1 MLINAIDPE
10 ESRIAVVEDG
20 VLQELHVELANREA
34 YLGNIYKGKV
44 VNIEPS
50 IGAAFV
56 AFGGR
61 VNGFLHVSD
70 VLPAYGRDD
79 FRLDDV
85 IEGRARVDVDDGP
98 ESMQQALSDDD
109 DDDDDESPSPKTSAR
124 AGGSSGGS
132 SKGGGKKR
140 SASKGAVVAAGDAA
154 DGHEPSADVDSGGAV
169 DSTEADDSAVGG
181 ADASVGQAERGSADQ
196 SKDDHG
202 DDSHGDDVPA
212 AEEAS
217 EESGKE
223 TTEDDDAVIE
233 AVDDVQ
239 VGDEAGDD
247 DGHDDDHG
255 DFGFGHGLSERPH
268 AMAAHDP
275 GGDDGS
281 DGSDHDV
288 AGAPASGREPRSG
301 ERSDEHSDEQ
311 SGGDERSSD
320 RVEPEAR
327 ESAGQPSGDGPD
339 RDVADGEAADGPV
352 RKKRSR
358 SRRSRARK
366 GADRGAAA
374 DGEAGHE
381 VAAEGADGAENAEA
395 ASADEQSGAAGDD
408 LVAPEGANKP
418 ARKKRS
424 RRGSGGDGD
433 SRPASGRQGGG
444 RQVDV
449 RQGGNRSGKGRSGQ
463 EGHDRRLPRGN
474 RPTIDQLLKK
484 GQEVVVQITKE
495 GIGTKGPTLTTYVS
509 LPGRCLVLM
518 PSLPKCGVSRKIE
531 DGRERRRLKRV
542 VRELDETGS
551 GGIGFIVRTAG
562 IDKSLEDV
570 QRDRDYL
577 KKIWEMV
584 AQRLKVTKAPAL
596 LYQESDLV
604 LKAMRD
610 QFTPDI
616 ADVVVDSE
624 DVHMRIRD
632 FAEKLMPLMAD
643 RIKRHAVTTPLFHSF
658 GIEKDVEELYEPK
671 VDLPNGASIVIDQ
684 AEALV
689 AIDVNSGKYKAGGQG
704 SDETAYRTNLE
715 TIPEIVRQLRLRD
728 LGGLII
734 IDFIDMSHE
743 KHRRG
748 VERKIIDAL
757 RGDRARIKVGRISPF
772 GMMEI
777 TRQRVGPGLKRT
789 VFMQCPHCKGAGWS
803 RTVQSKAL
811 SVLREARA
819 LVNLKGYSMLQ
830 VFVAPAVS
838 DYLVNYKRRAVLE
851 TEDAVGKSIV
861 FRPEQS
867 YPIDVVHY
875 RFLTGD
881 GQEARIAIPAG
892 LGVKA

>member
-79 FRLDDV
+79 FQLEDV
-85 IEGRARVDVDDGP
+85 IEGRARVDADDGP

-109 DDDDDESPSPKTSAR
+109 EDDDGPAPAGGDDLPHEESNVAIAEHDEDAGEPVDPEAVADEDADADEDACADDEAR
-124 AGGSSGGS
+124 PEPDDEPFADD
-132 SKGGGKKR
+132 
-140 SASKGAVVAAGDAA
+140 AGDRDA
-154 DGHEPSADVDSGGAV
+154 DGEAPGHGGERPLNMA
-169 DSTEADDSAVGG
+169 AAHGG
-181 ADASVGQAERGSADQ
+181 EGDLGG
-196 SKDDHG
+196 DHG
-202 DDSHGDDVPA
+202 DHGGEPPA
-212 AEEAS
+212 A
-217 EESGKE
+217 G
-223 TTEDDDAVIE
+223 
-233 AVDDVQ
+233 
-239 VGDEAGDD
+239 GGAGT
-247 DGHDDDHG
+247 
-255 DFGFGHGLSERPH
+255 S
-268 AMAAHDP
+268 
-275 GGDDGS
+275 
-281 DGSDHDV
+281 
-288 AGAPASGREPRSG
+288 AGAPADQGGVGDRRDRRRGRRGGRDRGG
-301 ERSDEHSDEQ
+301 ER
-311 SGGDERSSD
+311 R
-320 RVEPEAR
+320 
-327 ESAGQPSGDGPD
+327 
-339 RDVADGEAADGPV
+339 
-352 RKKRSR
+352 
-358 SRRSRARK
+358 
-366 GADRGAAA
+366 
-374 DGEAGHE
+374 
-381 VAAEGADGAENAEA
+381 
-395 ASADEQSGAAGDD
+395 
-408 LVAPEGANKP
+408 
-418 ARKKRS
+418 
-424 RRGSGGDGD
+424 
-433 SRPASGRQGGG
+433 
-444 RQVDV
+444 
-449 RQGGNRSGKGRSGQ
+449 
-463 EGHDRRLPRGN
+463 PRGP

-495 GIGTKGPTLTTYVS
+495 GIGSKGPTLTTYIS

-531 DGRERRRLKRV
+531 DGHERKRLKRI
-542 VRELDETGS
+542 VRELDETGH

-562 IDKSLEDV
+562 VNKSLQDL

-584 AQRLKVTKAPAL
+584 AQRLKVTRAPAL

-624 DVHMRIRD
+624 DVFLRIRD
-632 FAEKLMPLMAD
+632 FAEKLMPHMAE
-643 RIKRHAVTTPLFHSF
+643 RIKQHAMTTPLYHHF
-658 GIEKDVEELYEPK
+658 GIEKDVESLYQPK
-671 VDLPNGASIVIDQ
+671 VELPNGASIVIDQ

-689 AIDVNSGKYKAGGQG
+689 AIDVNSGRYKAGGDT
-704 SDETAYRTNLE
+704 DETAYRTNLDA
-715 TIPEIVRQLRLRD
+715 IPEIVRQLRLRD

-734 IDFIDMSHE
+734 IDFIDMAHE
-743 KHRRG
+743 KQRRG
-748 VERKIIDAL
+748 VERKLIEAL
-757 RGDRARIKVGRISPF
+757 RGDRSRIKVGRISPF
-772 GMMEI
+772 GMLEI

-811 SVLREARA
+811 SVLRESRA
-819 LVNLKGYSMLQ
+819 LVNLKGFSLLQ
-830 VFVAPAVS
+830 IFVAPAVA

-851 TEDAVGKSIV
+851 LEDAVGKSLV
-861 FRPEQS
+861 FRPEAS

>member
-1 MLINAIDPE
+1 MAIIKQRFPVKRMLINAIDPE

-70 VLPAYGRDD
+70 VLPAYGRDE
-79 FRLDDV
+79 FRLEDV

-109 DDDDDESPSPKTSAR
+109 DDEDDDNSVDEIAAAPRQPSKRGSRRRKGAQG
-124 AGGSSGGS
+124 ASDEGAAEGEDASSGLVDADEGI
-132 SKGGGKKR
+132 
-140 SASKGAVVAAGDAA
+140 ADEDLEEQEPAIEAVENVDVGLEIVTYAEHDHDDAVANEEHEGDAA
-154 DGHEPSADVDSGGAV
+154 QPDSADAAQGGDV
-169 DSTEADDSAVGG
+169 ADDDTADDDAADDDADGDDDDGDDDDHHGFGFGQGLTERPLAMAAADPDDQAAG
-181 ADASVGQAERGSADQ
+181 AHDGDRGASVEAQPATTSKDHAPKDADPHAAASQQAPSNSAPAGSAD
-196 SKDDHG
+196 
-202 DDSHGDDVPA
+202 
-212 AEEAS
+212 EEA
-217 EESGKE
+217 
-223 TTEDDDAVIE
+223 AH
-233 AVDDVQ
+233 A
-239 VGDEAGDD
+239 AP
-247 DGHDDDHG
+247 DGAD
-255 DFGFGHGLSERPH
+255 
-268 AMAAHDP
+268 
-275 GGDDGS
+275 
-281 DGSDHDV
+281 
-288 AGAPASGREPRSG
+288 GREVGEGASPR
-301 ERSDEHSDEQ
+301 
-311 SGGDERSSD
+311 
-320 RVEPEAR
+320 
-327 ESAGQPSGDGPD
+327 
-339 RDVADGEAADGPV
+339 
-352 RKKRSR
+352 RKR
-358 SRRSRARK
+358 SRRSRSRK
-366 GADRGAAA
+366 SAERTGGDAPAD
-374 DGEAGHE
+374 
-381 VAAEGADGAENAEA
+381 A
-395 ASADEQSGAAGDD
+395 ASAEGDAVTTEAREQPG
-408 LVAPEGANKP
+408 
-418 ARKKRS
+418 RKKRP
-424 RRGSGGDGD
+424 RRG
-433 SRPASGRQGGG
+433 AGRES
-444 RQVDV
+444 
-449 RQGGNRSGKGRSGQ
+449 NTT
-463 EGHDRRLPRGN
+463 HDRRALRGN
-474 RPTIDQLLKK
+474 RPTIDQLLRK
-484 GQEVVVQITKE
+484 GQELVVQITKE
-495 GIGTKGPTLTTYVS
+495 GIGNKGPTLTTYVS

-542 VRELDETGS
+542 VKELDLTGS

-562 IDKSLEDV
+562 INKSLEDV

-577 KKIWEMV
+577 NKIWEMV

-624 DVHMRIRD
+624 DVYMRIRD
-632 FAEKLMPLMAD
+632 FAEKLMPVMAD
-643 RIKRHAVTTPLFHSF
+643 RIKRHSVTTPLFHSF
-658 GIEKDVEELYEPK
+658 GIEKDVEELYEPQ
-671 VDLPNGASIVIDQ
+671 VELSNGGSIVIDQ

-689 AIDVNSGKYKAGGQG
+689 AIDVNSGKYKAGGQS

-715 TIPEIVRQLRLRD
+715 SIPEIVRQLRLRD

-734 IDFIDMSHE
+734 IDFIDMLHE
-743 KHRRG
+743 KHRRS

-838 DYLVNYKRRAVLE
+838 DYLVNYKRRSVLE
-851 TEDAVGKSIV
+851 LEDAVGKSIV
-861 FRPEQS
+861 FRPETS

-875 RFLTGD
+875 RFMTGD
-881 GQEARIAIPAG
+881 GQEARVAIPAG
-892 LGVKA
+892 LGVKV

>member
-70 VLPAYGRDD
+70 VLPAYGRPE
-79 FRLDDV
+79 FMLDDV

-98 ESMQQALSDDD
+98 ESMQQALA
-109 DDDDDESPSPKTSAR
+109 DDDDEDDGGPVDKAPANGGAQTAEPESEPEDNNVSVAERDGDDDAEPVDPAEHEHGHHR
-124 AGGSSGGS
+124 DDDDEPAAGEVPGAEPGADAPPP
-132 SKGGGKKR
+132 GGGGEDDGFGDGIHDR
-140 SASKGAVVAAGDAA
+140 PLNMAAAGDGES
-154 DGHEPSADVDSGGAV
+154 DGGEGAEDVAPGAV
-169 DSTEADDSAVGG
+169 PPPAP
-181 ADASVGQAERGSADQ
+181 AE
-196 SKDDHG
+196 
-202 DDSHGDDVPA
+202 
-212 AEEAS
+212 
-217 EESGKE
+217 
-223 TTEDDDAVIE
+223 
-233 AVDDVQ
+233 
-239 VGDEAGDD
+239 
-247 DGHDDDHG
+247 
-255 DFGFGHGLSERPH
+255 
-268 AMAAHDP
+268 
-275 GGDDGS
+275 
-281 DGSDHDV
+281 
-288 AGAPASGREPRSG
+288 AGAPAGEPG
-301 ERSDEHSDEQ
+301 TA
-311 SGGDERSSD
+311 
-320 RVEPEAR
+320 P
-327 ESAGQPSGDGPD
+327 AG
-339 RDVADGEAADGPV
+339 DGEAVAGGGGP
-352 RKKRSR
+352 
-358 SRRSRARK
+358 
-366 GADRGAAA
+366 
-374 DGEAGHE
+374 
-381 VAAEGADGAENAEA
+381 
-395 ASADEQSGAAGDD
+395 
-408 LVAPEGANKP
+408 
-418 ARKKRS
+418 
-424 RRGSGGDGD
+424 GGDKRGK
-433 SRPASGRQGGG
+433 RNR
-444 RQVDV
+444 R
-449 RQGGNRSGKGRSGQ
+449 GGNR
-463 EGHDRRLPRGN
+463 DRGGERRPRGP

-495 GIGTKGPTLTTYVS
+495 GIGSKGPTLTTYVS

-531 DGRERRRLKRV
+531 DARERKRLKRI

-562 IDKSLEDV
+562 VNKSLQDL

-584 AQRLKVTKAPAL
+584 AQRLKVTRAPAL

-624 DVHMRIRD
+624 DVFLRIRD
-632 FAEKLMPLMAD
+632 FAEKLMPHMAD
-643 RIKRHAVTTPLFHSF
+643 RIKQHSMTTPLYHHF
-658 GIEKDVEELYEPK
+658 GIEKEVEALYQPK

-689 AIDVNSGKYKAGGQG
+689 AIDVNSGKFKAGGD
-704 SDETAYRTNLE
+704 SDETAYRTNLDA
-715 TIPEIVRQLRLRD
+715 IPEIVRQLRLRD

-734 IDFIDMSHE
+734 IDFIDMAHE

-748 VERKIIDAL
+748 VEKRLIDSL

-772 GMMEI
+772 GMLEI

-811 SVLREARA
+811 SVLRESRA
-819 LVNLKGYSMLQ
+819 LVNLKGYSVLQ
-830 VFVAPAVS
+830 VFAAPAVT
-838 DYLVNYKRRAVLE
+838 DYLVNHKRRAVLE
-851 TEDAVGKSIV
+851 LEDAVGKTIL
-861 FRPEQS
+861 FRPEAS

>member
-70 VLPAYGRDD
+70 VLPAYGRPD
-79 FRLDDV
+79 FVLDDV
-85 IEGRARVDVDDGP
+85 IEGRARVDVDDSP
-98 ESMQQALSDDD
+98 ESMQQALVDDDEEDGAPAEGGKAASDEPAEAPVEESNVTVAEGDHDDAEPVDPREQPPAEDDD
-109 DDDDDESPSPKTSAR
+109 DDDD
-124 AGGSSGGS
+124 
-132 SKGGGKKR
+132 
-140 SASKGAVVAAGDAA
+140 
-154 DGHEPSADVDSGGAV
+154 
-169 DSTEADDSAVGG
+169 ADD
-181 ADASVGQAERGSADQ
+181 AE
-196 SKDDHG
+196 
-202 DDSHGDDVPA
+202 PA
-212 AEEAS
+212 
-217 EESGKE
+217 
-223 TTEDDDAVIE
+223 DDDA
-233 AVDDVQ
+233 DVPPAD
-239 VGDEAGDD
+239 GNGNDDD
-247 DGHDDDHG
+247 DGP
-255 DFGFGHGLSERPH
+255 GFGDGIHERPLP
-268 AMAAHDP
+268 MAA
-275 GGDDGS
+275 
-281 DGSDHDV
+281 
-288 AGAPASGREPRSG
+288 
-301 ERSDEHSDEQ
+301 
-311 SGGDERSSD
+311 
-320 RVEPEAR
+320 
-327 ESAGQPSGDGPD
+327 
-339 RDVADGEAADGPV
+339 
-352 RKKRSR
+352 
-358 SRRSRARK
+358 
-366 GADRGAAA
+366 
-374 DGEAGHE
+374 
-381 VAAEGADGAENAEA
+381 
-395 ASADEQSGAAGDD
+395 
-408 LVAPEGANKP
+408 
-418 ARKKRS
+418 
-424 RRGSGGDGD
+424 SGGDGVD
-433 SRPASGRQGGG
+433 DDGGDQPPAAGDVAAPATAPNGGAPADTDGEGGG
-444 RQVDV
+444 ANGH
-449 RQGGNRSGKGRSGQ
+449 GGN
-463 EGHDRRLPRGN
+463 GHGGNGGGDRRDRRRNRRGGRDRDRGGDRRPRGP

-495 GIGTKGPTLTTYVS
+495 GIGSKGPTLTTYVS

-531 DGRERRRLKRV
+531 DGRERKRLKRI

-562 IDKSLEDV
+562 INKSLQDL

-577 KKIWEMV
+577 NKIWEMV
-584 AQRLKVTKAPAL
+584 AQRLKVTRAPAL

-616 ADVVVDSE
+616 ADVVVDCE
-624 DVHMRIRD
+624 DVFLRIRD
-632 FAEKLMPLMAD
+632 FAEKLMPHMAE
-643 RIKRHAVTTPLFHSF
+643 RIKQHAMTTPLFHHF
-658 GIEKDVEELYEPK
+658 GIEKDVESLYQPK

-689 AIDVNSGKYKAGGQG
+689 AIDVNSGKYKAGGDT
-704 SDETAYRTNLE
+704 DETAFRTNLDA
-715 TIPEIVRQLRLRD
+715 IPEIVRQLRLRD

-734 IDFIDMSHE
+734 IDFIDMAHE
-743 KHRRG
+743 KQRRN
-748 VERKIIDAL
+748 VERKLIDSL

-772 GMMEI
+772 GMLEI

-811 SVLREARA
+811 SVLRESRA
-819 LVNLKGYSMLQ
+819 LVNLKGFSVLQ

-838 DYLVNYKRRAVLE
+838 DYLVNYKRRSVLE
-851 TEDAVGKSIV
+851 LEDAVGKTIV
-861 FRPEQS
+861 FKPEPS

>member
-20 VLQELHVELANREA
+20 VLQELHVELASREA

-79 FRLDDV
+79 FRLEDV

-109 DDDDDESPSPKTSAR
+109 DEDDDEANDD
-124 AGGSSGGS
+124 
-132 SKGGGKKR
+132 GGKPAKR
-140 SASKGAVVAAGDAA
+140 PRRGKAKVKAKGD
-154 DGHEPSADVDSGGAV
+154 
-169 DSTEADDSAVGG
+169 
-181 ADASVGQAERGSADQ
+181 
-196 SKDDHG
+196 
-202 DDSHGDDVPA
+202 
-212 AEEAS
+212 
-217 EESGKE
+217 
-223 TTEDDDAVIE
+223 
-233 AVDDVQ
+233 
-239 VGDEAGDD
+239 
-247 DGHDDDHG
+247 
-255 DFGFGHGLSERPH
+255 
-268 AMAAHDP
+268 
-275 GGDDGS
+275 GDDGEGAEGQDADPQDAES
-281 DGSDHDV
+281 QDAEPQDAQQGDADED
-288 AGAPASGREPRSG
+288 AGAPA
-301 ERSDEHSDEQ
+301 ERSQHDGDGDDAADDQQDADDERGEADDGDADEHDDADADEPAVIEPVDAVEVAD
-311 SGGDERSSD
+311 DEED
-320 RVEPEAR
+320 
-327 ESAGQPSGDGPD
+327 
-339 RDVADGEAADGPV
+339 ADGEHADDDEHHGGFGLGLDDDEKPLAMAAADPGDADADAPGAAEGGGAAADEAQSADGGDGDPDGEGAP

-358 SRRSRARK
+358 RSRSRSRRKASGDDDTGADVATESAAAAVPAGAKAGEAEADADGDAASHGDDQQTEARK
-366 GADRGAAA
+366 
-374 DGEAGHE
+374 
-381 VAAEGADGAENAEA
+381 
-395 ASADEQSGAAGDD
+395 
-408 LVAPEGANKP
+408 AP
-418 ARKKRS
+418 RKKRS
-424 RRGSGGDGD
+424 RRGGKE
-433 SRPASGRQGGG
+433 R
-444 RQVDV
+444 
-449 RQGGNRSGKGRSGQ
+449 GGN
-463 EGHDRRLPRGN
+463 DRRAPRGN

-495 GIGTKGPTLTTYVS
+495 GIGNKGPTLTTYVS
-509 LPGRCLVLM
+509 LPGRSLVLM

-531 DGRERRRLKRV
+531 DGKERRRLKRI

-562 IDKSLEDV
+562 INKSLEDI

-616 ADVVVDSE
+616 ADVVTDSE
-624 DVHMRIRD
+624 DVYVRIKD
-632 FAEKLMPLMAD
+632 FAEKLMPVMAD
-643 RIKRHAVTTPLFHSF
+643 RIKQHAVTTPLFHSF

-671 VDLPNGASIVIDQ
+671 VDLSNGASIVIDQ

-715 TIPEIVRQLRLRD
+715 AIPEIVRQLRLRD

-748 VERKIIDAL
+748 VERKMIDAL

-811 SVLREARA
+811 SVLREVRA
-819 LVNLKGYSMLQ
+819 LVHLKGYSMLQ
-830 VFVAPAVS
+830 VFVAPAVA

-851 TEDAVGKSIV
+851 LEDAVGKSV
-861 FRPEQS
+861 MFRPEQS

-875 RFLTGD
+875 RFMTGD

>member
-1 MLINAIDPE
+1 MLINAVDPE

-79 FRLDDV
+79 FVLDDV

-109 DDDDDESPSPKTSAR
+109 DDD
-124 AGGSSGGS
+124 
-132 SKGGGKKR
+132 GGGDDR
-140 SASKGAVVAAGDAA
+140 GEPVGEVSNVTLAETDRGDDDYAA
-154 DGHEPSADVDSGGAV
+154 DGEGELGEAPQDEGEGGDSEQDDEGQEPRPDAD
-169 DSTEADDSAVGG
+169 
-181 ADASVGQAERGSADQ
+181 
-196 SKDDHG
+196 G
-202 DDSHGDDVPA
+202 DDGDDAPR
-212 AEEAS
+212 
-217 EESGKE
+217 
-223 TTEDDDAVIE
+223 DDDPV
-233 AVDDVQ
+233 
-239 VGDEAGDD
+239 
-247 DGHDDDHG
+247 
-255 DFGFGHGLSERPH
+255 
-268 AMAAHDP
+268 AMAAP
-275 GGDDGS
+275 GGDDDDADLPPMSG
-281 DGSDHDV
+281 GE
-288 AGAPASGREPRSG
+288 APAAAAAG
-301 ERSDEHSDEQ
+301 H
-311 SGGDERSSD
+311 GG
-320 RVEPEAR
+320 
-327 ESAGQPSGDGPD
+327 
-339 RDVADGEAADGPV
+339 
-352 RKKRSR
+352 
-358 SRRSRARK
+358 
-366 GADRGAAA
+366 A
-374 DGEAGHE
+374 DGEAGT
-381 VAAEGADGAENAEA
+381 
-395 ASADEQSGAAGDD
+395 AGD
-408 LVAPEGANKP
+408 
-418 ARKKRS
+418 
-424 RRGSGGDGD
+424 
-433 SRPASGRQGGG
+433 PASGPDSGGADSAGRGEERPGEGGG
-444 RQVDV
+444 R
-449 RQGGNRSGKGRSGQ
+449 RNRRGRR
-463 EGHDRRLPRGN
+463 DRRDRRDNQGFERRPRGP

-495 GIGTKGPTLTTYVS
+495 GIGSKGPTLTTYVS

-531 DGRERRRLKRV
+531 DGRERKRLKRI
-542 VRELDETGS
+542 VRGLDETGS

-562 IDKSLEDV
+562 INKSQQDLE
-570 QRDRDYL
+570 RDRDYL

-584 AQRLKVTKAPAL
+584 AQRLKVTRAPAL

-624 DVHMRIRD
+624 DVYLRVRD
-632 FAEKLMPLMAD
+632 FADKLMPHMAE
-643 RIKRHAVTTPLFHSF
+643 RIKHHAVTTPLFHHF
-658 GIEKDVEELYEPK
+658 GIEKEVEALYQPK

-684 AEALV
+684 TEALV
-689 AIDVNSGKYKAGGQG
+689 AIDVNSGKYKAGGD
-704 SDETAYRTNLE
+704 SDETAYRTNLDA
-715 TIPEIVRQLRLRD
+715 IPEIVRQLRLRD

-743 KHRRG
+743 KQRRG
-748 VERKIIDAL
+748 VERKLIESL

-772 GMMEI
+772 GMLEI

-811 SVLREARA
+811 SVLREVRA
-819 LVNLKGYSMLQ
+819 LVHLKGYSVLQ

-838 DYLVNYKRRAVLE
+838 DYLVNYKRRGTLE
-851 TEDAVGKSIV
+851 LEDAVGKTV
-861 FRPEQS
+861 LFRPETS

-881 GQEARIAIPAG
+881 GQEARINIPAG

>member
-70 VLPAYGRDD
+70 VLPAYGRPE
-79 FRLDDV
+79 FMLDDV

-98 ESMQQALSDDD
+98 ESMQQALADDD
-109 DDDDDESPSPKTSAR
+109 EDDDAAPAAGGDAAEPVAEESNVTMADEHADERADDGDDADGDTADDDES
-124 AGGSSGGS
+124 
-132 SKGGGKKR
+132 
-140 SASKGAVVAAGDAA
+140 
-154 DGHEPSADVDSGGAV
+154 
-169 DSTEADDSAVGG
+169 
-181 ADASVGQAERGSADQ
+181 AED
-196 SKDDHG
+196 
-202 DDSHGDDVPA
+202 P
-212 AEEAS
+212 
-217 EESGKE
+217 
-223 TTEDDDAVIE
+223 
-233 AVDDVQ
+233 
-239 VGDEAGDD
+239 AGDD
-247 DGHDDDHG
+247 EAATALQDGGHDDIDGVPPAPNEASDLDGGHDDGDH
-255 DFGFGHGLSERPH
+255 GFGHGIGERPLN
-268 AMAAHDP
+268 MAAGGGDGGANADDELPP
-275 GGDDGS
+275 GGQA
-281 DGSDHDV
+281 V
-288 AGAPASGREPRSG
+288 PPP
-301 ERSDEHSDEQ
+301 Q
-311 SGGDERSSD
+311 GD
-320 RVEPEAR
+320 
-327 ESAGQPSGDGPD
+327 
-339 RDVADGEAADGPV
+339 
-352 RKKRSR
+352 
-358 SRRSRARK
+358 
-366 GADRGAAA
+366 
-374 DGEAGHE
+374 
-381 VAAEGADGAENAEA
+381 A
-395 ASADEQSGAAGDD
+395 ASAA
-408 LVAPEGANKP
+408 
-418 ARKKRS
+418 
-424 RRGSGGDGD
+424 GGDA
-433 SRPASGRQGGG
+433 PAAAEQGGVPPDGGAPGQGGG
-444 RQVDV
+444 
-449 RQGGNRSGKGRSGQ
+449 GG
-463 EGHDRRLPRGN
+463 DRRDRRRNRRGRERGDRGDRGGDRRPRGP

-495 GIGTKGPTLTTYVS
+495 GIGSKGPTLTTYVS

-518 PSLPKCGVSRKIE
+518 PSLPKCGVSRKI
-531 DGRERRRLKRV
+531 DDSRERKRLKRI
-542 VRELDETGS
+542 VRELDETGA

-562 IDKSLEDV
+562 VNKSLQDL

-584 AQRLKVTKAPAL
+584 AQRLKVTRAPAL

-624 DVHMRIRD
+624 DVFLRIRD
-632 FAEKLMPLMAD
+632 FAEKLMPHMAE
-643 RIKRHAVTTPLFHSF
+643 RIKQHAMTTPLFHHF
-658 GIEKDVEELYEPK
+658 GIEKEVEALYQPK

-689 AIDVNSGKYKAGGQG
+689 AIDVNSGKYKAGGD
-704 SDETAYRTNLE
+704 SDETAYRTNLDA
-715 TIPEIVRQLRLRD
+715 IPEIVRQLRLRD

-734 IDFIDMSHE
+734 IDFIDMAHE
-743 KHRRG
+743 KQRRL
-748 VERKIIDAL
+748 VEKRLVESL

-772 GMMEI
+772 GMLEI

-811 SVLREARA
+811 SVLRESRA
-819 LVNLKGYSMLQ
+819 LVNLKGFSVLQ
-830 VFVAPAVS
+830 VFAAPAVT
-838 DYLVNYKRRAVLE
+838 DYLVNHKRRAVLE
-851 TEDAVGKSIV
+851 LEDAVGKSIT
-861 FRPEQS
+861 FRPEVS

>member
-79 FRLDDV
+79 FQLEDV
-85 IEGRARVDVDDGP
+85 IEGRARVDADDGP

-109 DDDDDESPSPKTSAR
+109 DDDDGDGDGD
-124 AGGSSGGS
+124 GG
-132 SKGGGKKR
+132 
-140 SASKGAVVAAGDAA
+140 V
-154 DGHEPSADVDSGGAV
+154 EPSRGDVD
-169 DSTEADDSAVGG
+169 
-181 ADASVGQAERGSADQ
+181 
-196 SKDDHG
+196 H
-202 DDSHGDDVPA
+202 
-212 AEEAS
+212 
-217 EESGKE
+217 EESNVALAE
-223 TTEDDDAVIE
+223 HDEAEAEPVDPEAVADEDDDADDDARADDASRPE
-233 AVDDVQ
+233 PDDEPFADDAADREVDGEGPARGADGERPLNMVA
-239 VGDEAGDD
+239 GGDGRDEADGGEGAGD
-247 DGHDDDHG
+247 
-255 DFGFGHGLSERPH
+255 
-268 AMAAHDP
+268 
-275 GGDDGS
+275 GGGGEPAQPAGS
-281 DGSDHDV
+281 PV
-288 AGAPASGREPRSG
+288 AGAA
-301 ERSDEHSDEQ
+301 
-311 SGGDERSSD
+311 
-320 RVEPEAR
+320 
-327 ESAGQPSGDGPD
+327 PD
-339 RDVADGEAADGPV
+339 
-352 RKKRSR
+352 
-358 SRRSRARK
+358 
-366 GADRGAAA
+366 
-374 DGEAGHE
+374 
-381 VAAEGADGAENAEA
+381 
-395 ASADEQSGAAGDD
+395 
-408 LVAPEGANKP
+408 
-418 ARKKRS
+418 
-424 RRGSGGDGD
+424 
-433 SRPASGRQGGG
+433 QGGG
-444 RQVDV
+444 ER
-449 RQGGNRSGKGRSGQ
+449 R
-463 EGHDRRLPRGN
+463 DRRRGRRGGRDRGGDRRPRGP

-495 GIGTKGPTLTTYVS
+495 GIGSKGPTLTTYIS

-531 DGRERRRLKRV
+531 DGHERKRLKRI
-542 VRELDETGS
+542 VRELDETGH

-562 IDKSLEDV
+562 VNKSLQDL

-584 AQRLKVTKAPAL
+584 AQRLKVTRAPAL

-616 ADVVVDSE
+616 ADVVVDCE
-624 DVHMRIRD
+624 DVFLRIRD
-632 FAEKLMPLMAD
+632 FAEKLMPHMAE
-643 RIKRHAVTTPLFHSF
+643 RIKQHAMTTPLFHHF
-658 GIEKDVEELYEPK
+658 GIEKDVESLYQPK

-689 AIDVNSGKYKAGGQG
+689 AIDVNSGRYKAGGDT
-704 SDETAYRTNLE
+704 DETAYRTNLDA
-715 TIPEIVRQLRLRD
+715 IPEIVRQLRLRD

-734 IDFIDMSHE
+734 IDFIDMAHE
-743 KHRRG
+743 KQRRG
-748 VERKIIDAL
+748 VERKLIDAL

-772 GMMEI
+772 GMLEI

-811 SVLREARA
+811 SVLRESRA
-819 LVNLKGYSMLQ
+819 LVNLKGFSVLQ
-830 VFVAPAVS
+830 IFVAPAVA

-851 TEDAVGKSIV
+851 LEDAVGKSLV
-861 FRPEQS
+861 FRPEAS

>member
-79 FRLDDV
+79 FQLEDV
-85 IEGRARVDVDDGP
+85 IEGRARVDADDGP

-109 DDDDDESPSPKTSAR
+109 EDDDGPAPAGGDDLPHEESNVAIAEHDEDAGEPVDPEAVADEDADADEDACADDEAR
-124 AGGSSGGS
+124 PEPDDEPFADD
-132 SKGGGKKR
+132 
-140 SASKGAVVAAGDAA
+140 AGDRDA
-154 DGHEPSADVDSGGAV
+154 DGEAPGHGGERPLNMA
-169 DSTEADDSAVGG
+169 AAHGG
-181 ADASVGQAERGSADQ
+181 EGDLGG
-196 SKDDHG
+196 DHG
-202 DDSHGDDVPA
+202 DHGGEPPA
-212 AEEAS
+212 A
-217 EESGKE
+217 G
-223 TTEDDDAVIE
+223 
-233 AVDDVQ
+233 
-239 VGDEAGDD
+239 GGAGT
-247 DGHDDDHG
+247 
-255 DFGFGHGLSERPH
+255 S
-268 AMAAHDP
+268 
-275 GGDDGS
+275 
-281 DGSDHDV
+281 
-288 AGAPASGREPRSG
+288 AGAPADQGGVGDRRDRRRGRRGGRDRGG
-301 ERSDEHSDEQ
+301 ER
-311 SGGDERSSD
+311 R
-320 RVEPEAR
+320 
-327 ESAGQPSGDGPD
+327 
-339 RDVADGEAADGPV
+339 
-352 RKKRSR
+352 
-358 SRRSRARK
+358 
-366 GADRGAAA
+366 
-374 DGEAGHE
+374 
-381 VAAEGADGAENAEA
+381 
-395 ASADEQSGAAGDD
+395 
-408 LVAPEGANKP
+408 
-418 ARKKRS
+418 
-424 RRGSGGDGD
+424 
-433 SRPASGRQGGG
+433 
-444 RQVDV
+444 
-449 RQGGNRSGKGRSGQ
+449 
-463 EGHDRRLPRGN
+463 PRGP

-495 GIGTKGPTLTTYVS
+495 GIGSKGPTLTTYIS

-531 DGRERRRLKRV
+531 DGHERKRLKRI
-542 VRELDETGS
+542 VRELDETGH

-562 IDKSLEDV
+562 VNKSLQDL

-584 AQRLKVTKAPAL
+584 AQRLKVTRAPAL

-616 ADVVVDSE
+616 ADVVVDCE
-624 DVHMRIRD
+624 DVFLRIRD
-632 FAEKLMPLMAD
+632 FAEKLMPHMAE
-643 RIKRHAVTTPLFHSF
+643 RIKQHAMTTPLYHHF
-658 GIEKDVEELYEPK
+658 GIEKDVESLYQPK
-671 VDLPNGASIVIDQ
+671 VELPNGASIVIDQ

-689 AIDVNSGKYKAGGQG
+689 AIDVNSGRYKAGGDT
-704 SDETAYRTNLE
+704 DETAYRTNLDA
-715 TIPEIVRQLRLRD
+715 IPEIVRQLRLRD

-734 IDFIDMSHE
+734 IDFIDMAHE
-743 KHRRG
+743 KQRRG
-748 VERKIIDAL
+748 VERKLIEAL
-757 RGDRARIKVGRISPF
+757 RGDRSRIKVGRISPF
-772 GMMEI
+772 GMLEI

-811 SVLREARA
+811 SVLRESRA
-819 LVNLKGYSMLQ
+819 LVNLKGFSVLQ
-830 VFVAPAVS
+830 IFVAPAVA

-851 TEDAVGKSIV
+851 LEDAVGKSLV
-861 FRPEQS
+861 FRPEAS

>member
-70 VLPAYGRDD
+70 VLPAYGRPE
-79 FRLDDV
+79 FVLDDV

-98 ESMQQALSDDD
+98 ESMQQALA
-109 DDDDDESPSPKTSAR
+109 DDDEEDDATPAAGGDHAVEPVAEESNVTMAEEPTSDAEDEADDVDGGSEDGGEDAEVAQDGGHDDIEALPETEGEPGALDGGHDDGDHGFGHGVDERPLNMAATGHGGGDGEDAAPTGGEGSPPSPA
-124 AGGSSGGS
+124 AGG
-132 SKGGGKKR
+132 
-140 SASKGAVVAAGDAA
+140 GAVPDPAGDVAAAGVDGAAAGDA
-154 DGHEPSADVDSGGAV
+154 
-169 DSTEADDSAVGG
+169 
-181 ADASVGQAERGSADQ
+181 
-196 SKDDHG
+196 
-202 DDSHGDDVPA
+202 
-212 AEEAS
+212 
-217 EESGKE
+217 
-223 TTEDDDAVIE
+223 
-233 AVDDVQ
+233 
-239 VGDEAGDD
+239 
-247 DGHDDDHG
+247 
-255 DFGFGHGLSERPH
+255 
-268 AMAAHDP
+268 
-275 GGDDGS
+275 
-281 DGSDHDV
+281 
-288 AGAPASGREPRSG
+288 
-301 ERSDEHSDEQ
+301 Q
-311 SGGDERSSD
+311 SG
-320 RVEPEAR
+320 
-327 ESAGQPSGDGPD
+327 
-339 RDVADGEAADGPV
+339 
-352 RKKRSR
+352 
-358 SRRSRARK
+358 
-366 GADRGAAA
+366 
-374 DGEAGHE
+374 
-381 VAAEGADGAENAEA
+381 
-395 ASADEQSGAAGDD
+395 
-408 LVAPEGANKP
+408 
-418 ARKKRS
+418 
-424 RRGSGGDGD
+424 
-433 SRPASGRQGGG
+433 QGGG
-444 RQVDV
+444 
-449 RQGGNRSGKGRSGQ
+449 QG
-463 EGHDRRLPRGN
+463 DRRDRRRNRRGRDRGDRGNDRRPRGP

-495 GIGTKGPTLTTYVS
+495 GIGSKGPTLTTYVS

-518 PSLPKCGVSRKIE
+518 PSLPKCGVSRKI
-531 DGRERRRLKRV
+531 DDSRERKRLKRI
-542 VRELDETGS
+542 VRELDETGA

-562 IDKSLEDV
+562 INKSLQDL

-584 AQRLKVTKAPAL
+584 AQRLKVTRAPAL

-624 DVHMRIRD
+624 DVFLRIRD
-632 FAEKLMPLMAD
+632 FAEKLMPHMAD
-643 RIKRHAVTTPLFHSF
+643 RIKQHAMTTPLFHHF
-658 GIEKDVEELYEPK
+658 GIEKEVEALYQPK

-689 AIDVNSGKYKAGGQG
+689 AIDVNSGKYKAGGD
-704 SDETAYRTNLE
+704 SDETAYRTNLDA
-715 TIPEIVRQLRLRD
+715 IPEIVRQLRLRD

-734 IDFIDMSHE
+734 IDFIDMAHE
-743 KHRRG
+743 KQRRL
-748 VERKIIDAL
+748 VEKRLVESL

-772 GMMEI
+772 GMLEI

-811 SVLREARA
+811 SVLRESRA
-819 LVNLKGYSMLQ
+819 LVNLKGFSVLQ
-830 VFVAPAVS
+830 VFSAPAVT
-838 DYLVNYKRRAVLE
+838 DYLVNHKRRAVLE
-851 TEDAVGKSIV
+851 LEDAVGKSIT
-861 FRPEQS
+861 FRPEVS

>member
-79 FRLDDV
+79 FQLEDV
-85 IEGRARVDVDDGP
+85 IEGRARVDADDGP

-109 DDDDDESPSPKTSAR
+109 EDDDGPAPAGGDDLPHEESNVAIAEHDEDAGEPVDPEAVADEDADADEDACADDEAR
-124 AGGSSGGS
+124 PEPDDEPFADD
-132 SKGGGKKR
+132 
-140 SASKGAVVAAGDAA
+140 AGDRDA
-154 DGHEPSADVDSGGAV
+154 DGEAPGHGGERPLNMA
-169 DSTEADDSAVGG
+169 AAHGG
-181 ADASVGQAERGSADQ
+181 EGDLGG
-196 SKDDHG
+196 DHG
-202 DDSHGDDVPA
+202 DHGDHGGEPPA
-212 AEEAS
+212 A
-217 EESGKE
+217 G
-223 TTEDDDAVIE
+223 
-233 AVDDVQ
+233 
-239 VGDEAGDD
+239 GGAGT
-247 DGHDDDHG
+247 
-255 DFGFGHGLSERPH
+255 S
-268 AMAAHDP
+268 
-275 GGDDGS
+275 
-281 DGSDHDV
+281 
-288 AGAPASGREPRSG
+288 AGAPADQGGVGDRRDRRRGRRGGRDRGG
-301 ERSDEHSDEQ
+301 ER
-311 SGGDERSSD
+311 R
-320 RVEPEAR
+320 
-327 ESAGQPSGDGPD
+327 
-339 RDVADGEAADGPV
+339 
-352 RKKRSR
+352 
-358 SRRSRARK
+358 
-366 GADRGAAA
+366 
-374 DGEAGHE
+374 
-381 VAAEGADGAENAEA
+381 
-395 ASADEQSGAAGDD
+395 
-408 LVAPEGANKP
+408 
-418 ARKKRS
+418 
-424 RRGSGGDGD
+424 
-433 SRPASGRQGGG
+433 
-444 RQVDV
+444 
-449 RQGGNRSGKGRSGQ
+449 
-463 EGHDRRLPRGN
+463 PRGP

-495 GIGTKGPTLTTYVS
+495 GIGSKGPTLTTYIS

-531 DGRERRRLKRV
+531 DGHERKRLKRI
-542 VRELDETGS
+542 VRELDETGH

-562 IDKSLEDV
+562 VNKSLQDL

-584 AQRLKVTKAPAL
+584 AQRLKVTRAPAL

-616 ADVVVDSE
+616 ADVVVDCE
-624 DVHMRIRD
+624 DVFLRIRD
-632 FAEKLMPLMAD
+632 FAEKLMPHMAE
-643 RIKRHAVTTPLFHSF
+643 RIKQHAMTTPLYHHF
-658 GIEKDVEELYEPK
+658 GIEKDVESLYQPK
-671 VDLPNGASIVIDQ
+671 VELPNGASIVIDQ

-689 AIDVNSGKYKAGGQG
+689 AIDVNSGRYKAGGDT
-704 SDETAYRTNLE
+704 DETAYRTNLDA
-715 TIPEIVRQLRLRD
+715 IPEIVRQLRLRD

-734 IDFIDMSHE
+734 IDFIDMAHE
-743 KHRRG
+743 KQRRG
-748 VERKIIDAL
+748 VERKLIEAL
-757 RGDRARIKVGRISPF
+757 RGDRSRIKVGRISPF
-772 GMMEI
+772 GMLEI

-811 SVLREARA
+811 SVLRESRA
-819 LVNLKGYSMLQ
+819 LVNLKGFSLLQ
-830 VFVAPAVS
+830 IFVAPAVA

-851 TEDAVGKSIV
+851 LEDAVGKSLV
-861 FRPEQS
+861 FRPEAS

>member
-79 FRLDDV
+79 FQLEDV
-85 IEGRARVDVDDGP
+85 IEGRARVDADDGP

-109 DDDDDESPSPKTSAR
+109 EDDDGPAPAGGDDLPHEESNVAIAEHDEDAGEPVDPEAVADEDADADEDACADDEAR
-124 AGGSSGGS
+124 PEPDDEPFADDAGDRDADGEAPGHGGE
-132 SKGGGKKR
+132 R
-140 SASKGAVVAAGDAA
+140 PLNMVAAHGGEGDL
-154 DGHEPSADVDSGGAV
+154 GG
-169 DSTEADDSAVGG
+169 
-181 ADASVGQAERGSADQ
+181 
-196 SKDDHG
+196 DHG
-202 DDSHGDDVPA
+202 DHGDHGGEPPA
-212 AEEAS
+212 A
-217 EESGKE
+217 G
-223 TTEDDDAVIE
+223 
-233 AVDDVQ
+233 
-239 VGDEAGDD
+239 GGAGT
-247 DGHDDDHG
+247 
-255 DFGFGHGLSERPH
+255 S
-268 AMAAHDP
+268 
-275 GGDDGS
+275 
-281 DGSDHDV
+281 
-288 AGAPASGREPRSG
+288 AGAPADQGGVGDRRDRRRGRRGGRDRGG
-301 ERSDEHSDEQ
+301 ER
-311 SGGDERSSD
+311 R
-320 RVEPEAR
+320 
-327 ESAGQPSGDGPD
+327 
-339 RDVADGEAADGPV
+339 
-352 RKKRSR
+352 
-358 SRRSRARK
+358 
-366 GADRGAAA
+366 
-374 DGEAGHE
+374 
-381 VAAEGADGAENAEA
+381 
-395 ASADEQSGAAGDD
+395 
-408 LVAPEGANKP
+408 
-418 ARKKRS
+418 
-424 RRGSGGDGD
+424 
-433 SRPASGRQGGG
+433 
-444 RQVDV
+444 
-449 RQGGNRSGKGRSGQ
+449 
-463 EGHDRRLPRGN
+463 PRGP

-495 GIGTKGPTLTTYVS
+495 GIGSKGPTLTTYIS

-531 DGRERRRLKRV
+531 DGHERKRLKRI
-542 VRELDETGS
+542 VRELDETGH

-562 IDKSLEDV
+562 VNKSLQDL

-584 AQRLKVTKAPAL
+584 AQRLKVTRAPAL

-616 ADVVVDSE
+616 ADVVVDCE
-624 DVHMRIRD
+624 DVFLRIRD
-632 FAEKLMPLMAD
+632 FAEKLMPHMAE
-643 RIKRHAVTTPLFHSF
+643 RIKQHAMTTPLYHHF
-658 GIEKDVEELYEPK
+658 GIEKDVESLYQPK
-671 VDLPNGASIVIDQ
+671 VELPNGASIVIDQ

-689 AIDVNSGKYKAGGQG
+689 AIDVNSGRYKAGGDT
-704 SDETAYRTNLE
+704 DETAYRTNLDA
-715 TIPEIVRQLRLRD
+715 IPEIVRQLRLRD

-734 IDFIDMSHE
+734 IDFIDMAHE
-743 KHRRG
+743 KQRRG
-748 VERKIIDAL
+748 VERKLIEAL
-757 RGDRARIKVGRISPF
+757 RGDRSRIKVGRISPF
-772 GMMEI
+772 GMLEI

-811 SVLREARA
+811 SVLRESRA
-819 LVNLKGYSMLQ
+819 LVNLKGFSLLQ
-830 VFVAPAVS
+830 IFVAPAVA

-851 TEDAVGKSIV
+851 LEDAVGKSLV
-861 FRPEQS
+861 FRPEAS

>member
-79 FRLDDV
+79 FQLEDV
-85 IEGRARVDVDDGP
+85 IEGRARVDADDGP

-109 DDDDDESPSPKTSAR
+109 
-124 AGGSSGGS
+124 
-132 SKGGGKKR
+132 
-140 SASKGAVVAAGDAA
+140 
-154 DGHEPSADVDSGGAV
+154 
-169 DSTEADDSAVGG
+169 
-181 ADASVGQAERGSADQ
+181 
-196 SKDDHG
+196 
-202 DDSHGDDVPA
+202 
-212 AEEAS
+212 
-217 EESGKE
+217 
-223 TTEDDDAVIE
+223 EDDDGPAP
-233 AVDDVQ
+233 A
-239 VGDEAGDD
+239 
-247 DGHDDDHG
+247 
-255 DFGFGHGLSERPH
+255 
-268 AMAAHDP
+268 
-275 GGDDGS
+275 GGDDLPHEESNVAIAEHDEDAGEPVDPEAVADEDADADEDACADDEARPEPDDEPFADDAGDRDA
-281 DGSDHDV
+281 DGEAPGHGGERPLNMAAAHGGEGDLGGDHGNHGDHGGEPPAAGGGAGTS
-288 AGAPASGREPRSG
+288 AGAPADQGGVGDRRDRRRGRRGGRDRGG
-301 ERSDEHSDEQ
+301 ER
-311 SGGDERSSD
+311 R
-320 RVEPEAR
+320 
-327 ESAGQPSGDGPD
+327 
-339 RDVADGEAADGPV
+339 
-352 RKKRSR
+352 
-358 SRRSRARK
+358 
-366 GADRGAAA
+366 
-374 DGEAGHE
+374 
-381 VAAEGADGAENAEA
+381 
-395 ASADEQSGAAGDD
+395 
-408 LVAPEGANKP
+408 
-418 ARKKRS
+418 
-424 RRGSGGDGD
+424 
-433 SRPASGRQGGG
+433 
-444 RQVDV
+444 
-449 RQGGNRSGKGRSGQ
+449 
-463 EGHDRRLPRGN
+463 PRGP

-495 GIGTKGPTLTTYVS
+495 GIGSKGPTLTTYIS

-531 DGRERRRLKRV
+531 DGHERKRLKRI
-542 VRELDETGS
+542 VRELDETGH

-562 IDKSLEDV
+562 VNKSLQDL

-584 AQRLKVTKAPAL
+584 AQRLKVTRAPAL

-616 ADVVVDSE
+616 ADVVVDCE
-624 DVHMRIRD
+624 DVFLRIRD
-632 FAEKLMPLMAD
+632 FAEKLMPHMAE
-643 RIKRHAVTTPLFHSF
+643 RIKQHAMTTPLYHHF
-658 GIEKDVEELYEPK
+658 GIEKDVESLYQPK
-671 VDLPNGASIVIDQ
+671 VELPNGASIVIDQ

-689 AIDVNSGKYKAGGQG
+689 AIDVNSGRYKAGGDT
-704 SDETAYRTNLE
+704 DETAYRTNLDA
-715 TIPEIVRQLRLRD
+715 IPEIVRQLRLRD

-734 IDFIDMSHE
+734 IDFIDMAHE
-743 KHRRG
+743 KQRRG
-748 VERKIIDAL
+748 VERKLIEAL
-757 RGDRARIKVGRISPF
+757 RGDRSRIKVGRISPF
-772 GMMEI
+772 GMLEI

-811 SVLREARA
+811 SVLRESRA
-819 LVNLKGYSMLQ
+819 LVNLKGFSLLQ
-830 VFVAPAVS
+830 IFVAPAVA

-851 TEDAVGKSIV
+851 LEDAVGKSLV
-861 FRPEQS
+861 FRPEAS

>member
-79 FRLDDV
+79 FRLEDV

-109 DDDDDESPSPKTSAR
+109 DDEQGDAKSPAEAEAAGQEDLDDADSEHPDDDPSGGDHSEGLEDPAAEQEEPEIEAVEDVEIDDGSSADDAEER
-124 AGGSSGGS
+124 DDDGDLEDDHAEDGEDEDHPGGGGGGFGGGVGEKPLRMAASDPGDREESSGGGEAQ
-132 SKGGGKKR
+132 GGGES
-140 SASKGAVVAAGDAA
+140 SASDAA
-154 DGHEPSADVDSGGAV
+154 DG
-169 DSTEADDSAVGG
+169 
-181 ADASVGQAERGSADQ
+181 
-196 SKDDHG
+196 
-202 DDSHGDDVPA
+202 
-212 AEEAS
+212 
-217 EESGKE
+217 
-223 TTEDDDAVIE
+223 
-233 AVDDVQ
+233 
-239 VGDEAGDD
+239 AG
-247 DGHDDDHG
+247 
-255 DFGFGHGLSERPH
+255 
-268 AMAAHDP
+268 
-275 GGDDGS
+275 
-281 DGSDHDV
+281 
-288 AGAPASGREPRSG
+288 
-301 ERSDEHSDEQ
+301 
-311 SGGDERSSD
+311 
-320 RVEPEAR
+320 
-327 ESAGQPSGDGPD
+327 
-339 RDVADGEAADGPV
+339 GEAPT
-352 RKKRSR
+352 S
-358 SRRSRARK
+358 
-366 GADRGAAA
+366 
-374 DGEAGHE
+374 
-381 VAAEGADGAENAEA
+381 
-395 ASADEQSGAAGDD
+395 
-408 LVAPEGANKP
+408 P
-418 ARKKRS
+418 RKKRS
-424 RRGSGGDGD
+424 RRSRSRRKPAAETGDEGAAVAAAPAPDDEAGADVASDRSSAGGSEAGRAESGRAESGGAGSGEADARRSPPRKKRARRGTK
-433 SRPASGRQGGG
+433 STSGGWGESGGPGGG
-444 RQVDV
+444 R
-449 RQGGNRSGKGRSGQ
+449 RPS
-463 EGHDRRLPRGN
+463 EN
-474 RPTIDQLLKK
+474 RPTIDQLLRK

-495 GIGTKGPTLTTYVS
+495 GIGNKGPTLTTYVS

-531 DGRERRRLKRV
+531 DGKERRRLKRIV
-542 VRELDETGS
+542 KELDETGS

-562 IDKSLEDV
+562 INKSLEDLH
-570 QRDRDYL
+570 RDRDYL

-624 DVHMRIRD
+624 DVYLRIRD
-632 FAEKLMPLMAD
+632 FAEKLMPLMSE
-643 RIKRHAVTTPLFHSF
+643 RIKQHTVTTPLFHSF
-658 GIEKDVEELYEPK
+658 GIEKDVEELYQPQ
-671 VDLPNGASIVIDQ
+671 VDLSNGASIVIDQ

-689 AIDVNSGKYKAGGQG
+689 AIDVNSGKYKGSGG
-704 SDETAYRTNLE
+704 SDDTAYRTNLE
-715 TIPEIVRQLRLRD
+715 SIPEIVRQLRLRD

-734 IDFIDMSHE
+734 IDFIDMNAE
-743 KHRRG
+743 KQRRG

-772 GMMEI
+772 GMMEL

-789 VFMQCPHCKGAGWS
+789 VFMQCPHCHGAGWS

-811 SVLREARA
+811 SVLRESRA

-830 VFVAPAVS
+830 VFVAPPVA
-838 DYLVNYKRRAVLE
+838 DYLVNYKRRAVLDL
-851 TEDAVGKSIV
+851 EDAVGKTIL

>member
-79 FRLDDV
+79 FQLEDV
-85 IEGRARVDVDDGP
+85 IEGRARVDADDGP

-109 DDDDDESPSPKTSAR
+109 EDDDGPAPAGGDDLPHEESNVAIAEHDEDAGEPVDPEAVADEDADADEDARADDEAR
-124 AGGSSGGS
+124 PEPDDEPFADD
-132 SKGGGKKR
+132 
-140 SASKGAVVAAGDAA
+140 AGDRDA
-154 DGHEPSADVDSGGAV
+154 DGEAPGHGGERPLNMA
-169 DSTEADDSAVGG
+169 AAHGG
-181 ADASVGQAERGSADQ
+181 EGDLGG
-196 SKDDHG
+196 DHG
-202 DDSHGDDVPA
+202 DHGDHGGEPPA
-212 AEEAS
+212 A
-217 EESGKE
+217 G
-223 TTEDDDAVIE
+223 
-233 AVDDVQ
+233 
-239 VGDEAGDD
+239 GGAGT
-247 DGHDDDHG
+247 
-255 DFGFGHGLSERPH
+255 S
-268 AMAAHDP
+268 
-275 GGDDGS
+275 
-281 DGSDHDV
+281 
-288 AGAPASGREPRSG
+288 AGAPADQGGVGDRRDRRRGRRGGRDRGG
-301 ERSDEHSDEQ
+301 ER
-311 SGGDERSSD
+311 R
-320 RVEPEAR
+320 
-327 ESAGQPSGDGPD
+327 
-339 RDVADGEAADGPV
+339 
-352 RKKRSR
+352 
-358 SRRSRARK
+358 
-366 GADRGAAA
+366 
-374 DGEAGHE
+374 
-381 VAAEGADGAENAEA
+381 
-395 ASADEQSGAAGDD
+395 
-408 LVAPEGANKP
+408 
-418 ARKKRS
+418 
-424 RRGSGGDGD
+424 
-433 SRPASGRQGGG
+433 
-444 RQVDV
+444 
-449 RQGGNRSGKGRSGQ
+449 
-463 EGHDRRLPRGN
+463 PRGP

-495 GIGTKGPTLTTYVS
+495 GIGSKGPTLTTYIS

-531 DGRERRRLKRV
+531 DGHERKRLKRI
-542 VRELDETGS
+542 VRELDETGH

-562 IDKSLEDV
+562 VNKSLQDL

-584 AQRLKVTKAPAL
+584 AQRLKVTRAPAL

-616 ADVVVDSE
+616 ADVVVDCE
-624 DVHMRIRD
+624 DVFLRIRD
-632 FAEKLMPLMAD
+632 FAEKLMPHMAE
-643 RIKRHAVTTPLFHSF
+643 RIKQHAMTTPLYHHF
-658 GIEKDVEELYEPK
+658 GIEKDVESLYQPK
-671 VDLPNGASIVIDQ
+671 VELPNGASIVIDQ

-689 AIDVNSGKYKAGGQG
+689 AIDVNSGRYKAGGDT
-704 SDETAYRTNLE
+704 DETAYRTNLDA
-715 TIPEIVRQLRLRD
+715 IPEIVRQLRLRD

-734 IDFIDMSHE
+734 IDFIDMAHE
-743 KHRRG
+743 KQRRG
-748 VERKIIDAL
+748 VERKLIEAL
-757 RGDRARIKVGRISPF
+757 RGDRSRIKVGRISPF
-772 GMMEI
+772 GMLEI

-811 SVLREARA
+811 SVLRESRA
-819 LVNLKGYSMLQ
+819 LVNLKGFSVLQ
-830 VFVAPAVS
+830 IFVAPAVA

-851 TEDAVGKSIV
+851 LEDAVGKSLV
-861 FRPEQS
+861 FRPEAS

>member
-20 VLQELHVELANREA
+20 VLQELHVELASREA

-79 FRLDDV
+79 FRLEDV

-109 DDDDDESPSPKTSAR
+109 EDDDDASEAKP
-124 AGGSSGGS
+124 
-132 SKGGGKKR
+132 KR
-140 SASKGAVVAAGDAA
+140 SRRRSKAAADAEKQPDVEAAEQDDPDAGESAADEHAAAGDAA
-154 DGHEPSADVDSGGAV
+154 EQDAADGDAAD
-169 DSTEADDSAVGG
+169 EAE
-181 ADASVGQAERGSADQ
+181 DAAP
-196 SKDDHG
+196 G
-202 DDSHGDDVPA
+202 DDLGDEPA
-212 AEEAS
+212 ADEVVPSVEAV
-217 EESGKE
+217 EVV
-223 TTEDDDAVIE
+223 EDDDL
-233 AVDDVQ
+233 DDES
-239 VGDEAGDD
+239 GSDDEG
-247 DGHDDDHG
+247 G
-255 DFGFGHGLSERPH
+255 GFGHGLGDDDLEDGDEDSERPLP
-268 AMAAHDP
+268 MAAAAF
-275 GGDDGS
+275 GDDDEAS
-281 DGSDHDV
+281 E
-288 AGAPASGREPRSG
+288 PAA
-301 ERSDEHSDEQ
+301 
-311 SGGDERSSD
+311 
-320 RVEPEAR
+320 EA
-327 ESAGQPSGDGPD
+327 A
-339 RDVADGEAADGPV
+339 GEAAGDAAAGDAVDADAGAVEGAAP
-352 RKKRSR
+352 RKKRARRSRSR
-358 SRRSRARK
+358 SRRKPTAEE
-366 GADRGAAA
+366 DAAESA
-374 DGEAGHE
+374 VSGDGESAVAAGGQPHE
-381 VAAEGADGAENAEA
+381 AEGASPEA
-395 ASADEQSGAAGDD
+395 QKS
-408 LVAPEGANKP
+408 P
-418 ARKKRS
+418 RKKRS
-424 RRGSGGDGD
+424 RR
-433 SRPASGRQGGG
+433 A
-444 RQVDV
+444 
-449 RQGGNRSGKGRSGQ
+449 GKDRAAQ
-463 EGHDRRLPRGN
+463 DRRAPRGN
-474 RPTIDQLLKK
+474 RPTIEQLLKK

-495 GIGTKGPTLTTYVS
+495 GIGNKGPTLTTYVS
-509 LPGRCLVLM
+509 LPGRSLVLM

-531 DGRERRRLKRV
+531 DGKERRRLKRI

-562 IDKSLEDV
+562 INKSLEDI

-577 KKIWEMV
+577 NKIWEMV

-624 DVHMRIRD
+624 DVYLRIRD
-632 FAEKLMPLMAD
+632 FAEKLMPVMAE
-643 RIKRHAVTTPLFHSF
+643 RIKQHAVTTPLFHSF
-658 GIEKDVEELYEPK
+658 GIEKDVEALYEPK
-671 VDLPNGASIVIDQ
+671 VDISNGASIVIDQ

-689 AIDVNSGKYKAGGQG
+689 AIDVNSGKYKAGGHG

-715 TIPEIVRQLRLRD
+715 AIPEIVRQLRLRD

-734 IDFIDMSHE
+734 IDFIDMSPE

-748 VERKIIDAL
+748 VERKMIDAL

-789 VFMQCPHCKGAGWS
+789 VFMQCTHCKGAGWS

-811 SVLREARA
+811 SVLREVRA
-819 LVNLKGYSMLQ
+819 LVHLKGYSMLQ
-830 VFVAPAVS
+830 VFVAPPVA

-851 TEDAVGKSIV
+851 LEDAVGKTV
-861 FRPEQS
+861 LFRPEQS

>member
-20 VLQELHVELANREA
+20 VLQELHVELASREA

-70 VLPAYGRDD
+70 VLPAYGRPD
-79 FRLDDV
+79 FVLDDV

-98 ESMQQALSDDD
+98 ESMQQALADDDEDDGDGGRGGAPAGGETADVAAADPVEGAEGGEPEVAEADGERASTELPADEDPIEPFADEDASADDADDDREHDGDADDTDGADDD
-109 DDDDDESPSPKTSAR
+109 DSDGDEGDGADDEDEDDDGFGGGVDDERPLAM
-124 AGGSSGGS
+124 AASGGDDQDD
-132 SKGGGKKR
+132 GDVPEVPPAPER
-140 SASKGAVVAAGDAA
+140 IVA
-154 DGHEPSADVDSGGAV
+154 
-169 DSTEADDSAVGG
+169 EAG
-181 ADASVGQAERGSADQ
+181 ADAE
-196 SKDDHG
+196 
-202 DDSHGDDVPA
+202 
-212 AEEAS
+212 
-217 EESGKE
+217 
-223 TTEDDDAVIE
+223 
-233 AVDDVQ
+233 
-239 VGDEAGDD
+239 
-247 DGHDDDHG
+247 
-255 DFGFGHGLSERPH
+255 
-268 AMAAHDP
+268 
-275 GGDDGS
+275 
-281 DGSDHDV
+281 
-288 AGAPASGREPRSG
+288 
-301 ERSDEHSDEQ
+301 
-311 SGGDERSSD
+311 
-320 RVEPEAR
+320 
-327 ESAGQPSGDGPD
+327 GDGDKKGD
-339 RDVADGEAADGPV
+339 R
-352 RKKRSR
+352 
-358 SRRSRARK
+358 
-366 GADRGAAA
+366 
-374 DGEAGHE
+374 
-381 VAAEGADGAENAEA
+381 
-395 ASADEQSGAAGDD
+395 
-408 LVAPEGANKP
+408 
-418 ARKKRS
+418 RS
-424 RRGSGGDGD
+424 RRGKKRGQRREGRDGREGRGERRNG
-433 SRPASGRQGGG
+433 SRS
-444 RQVDV
+444 
-449 RQGGNRSGKGRSGQ
+449 
-463 EGHDRRLPRGN
+463 

-495 GIGTKGPTLTTYVS
+495 GIGSKGPTLTTYVS

-531 DGRERRRLKRV
+531 DGRERKRLKKI
-542 VRELDETGS
+542 VRELDETGH

-562 IDKSLEDV
+562 INKSLADL

-584 AQRLKVTKAPAL
+584 AQRLKVTRAPAL

-624 DVHMRIRD
+624 DVFLRIRD
-632 FAEKLMPLMAD
+632 FADKLMPHMAE
-643 RIKRHAVTTPLFHSF
+643 RIKQHSLTTPLFHHF
-658 GIEKDVEELYEPK
+658 GIEKEVEALYQPK
-671 VDLPNGASIVIDQ
+671 IDLSNGASIVIDQ

-689 AIDVNSGKYKAGGQG
+689 AIDVNSGKYKAGGDT
-704 SDETAYRTNLE
+704 DETAYRTNLE
-715 TIPEIVRQLRLRD
+715 AIPEIVRQLRLRD

-748 VERKIIDAL
+748 VEKRLIEAL

-772 GMMEI
+772 GMLEI

-811 SVLREARA
+811 SVLREVRA
-819 LVNLKGYSMLQ
+819 LLHLKGYSVIQ

-838 DYLVNYKRRAVLE
+838 DYLVNYKRRATLE
-851 TEDAVGKSIV
+851 LEDAVGKSIV
-861 FRPEQS
+861 FRPEPS

>member
-79 FRLDDV
+79 FQLEDV
-85 IEGRARVDVDDGP
+85 IEGRARVDADDGP

-109 DDDDDESPSPKTSAR
+109 EDDDGPAPAGGDDLPHEESNVAIAEHDEDAGEPVDPEAVADEDADADEDACADDEAR
-124 AGGSSGGS
+124 PEPDDEPFADD
-132 SKGGGKKR
+132 
-140 SASKGAVVAAGDAA
+140 AGDRDA
-154 DGHEPSADVDSGGAV
+154 DGEAPGHGGERPLNMA
-169 DSTEADDSAVGG
+169 AAHGG
-181 ADASVGQAERGSADQ
+181 EGDLGG
-196 SKDDHG
+196 DHG
-202 DDSHGDDVPA
+202 DHGDHGGEPPA
-212 AEEAS
+212 A
-217 EESGKE
+217 G
-223 TTEDDDAVIE
+223 
-233 AVDDVQ
+233 
-239 VGDEAGDD
+239 GGAGT
-247 DGHDDDHG
+247 
-255 DFGFGHGLSERPH
+255 S
-268 AMAAHDP
+268 
-275 GGDDGS
+275 
-281 DGSDHDV
+281 
-288 AGAPASGREPRSG
+288 AGAPADQGGVGDRRDRRRGRRGGRDRGG
-301 ERSDEHSDEQ
+301 ER
-311 SGGDERSSD
+311 R
-320 RVEPEAR
+320 
-327 ESAGQPSGDGPD
+327 
-339 RDVADGEAADGPV
+339 
-352 RKKRSR
+352 
-358 SRRSRARK
+358 
-366 GADRGAAA
+366 
-374 DGEAGHE
+374 
-381 VAAEGADGAENAEA
+381 
-395 ASADEQSGAAGDD
+395 
-408 LVAPEGANKP
+408 
-418 ARKKRS
+418 
-424 RRGSGGDGD
+424 
-433 SRPASGRQGGG
+433 
-444 RQVDV
+444 
-449 RQGGNRSGKGRSGQ
+449 
-463 EGHDRRLPRGN
+463 PRGP

-495 GIGTKGPTLTTYVS
+495 GIGSKGPTLTTYIS

-531 DGRERRRLKRV
+531 DGHERKRLKRI
-542 VRELDETGS
+542 VRELDETGH

-562 IDKSLEDV
+562 VNKSLQDL

-584 AQRLKVTKAPAL
+584 AQRLKVTRAPAL

-616 ADVVVDSE
+616 ADVVVDCE
-624 DVHMRIRD
+624 DVFLRIRD
-632 FAEKLMPLMAD
+632 FAEKLMPHMAE
-643 RIKRHAVTTPLFHSF
+643 RIKQHAMTTPLYHHF
-658 GIEKDVEELYEPK
+658 GIEKDVESLYQPK
-671 VDLPNGASIVIDQ
+671 VELPNGASIVIDQ

-689 AIDVNSGKYKAGGQG
+689 AIDVNSGRYKAGGDT
-704 SDETAYRTNLE
+704 DETAYRTNLDA
-715 TIPEIVRQLRLRD
+715 IPEIVRQLRLRD

-734 IDFIDMSHE
+734 IDFIDMAHE
-743 KHRRG
+743 KQRRG
-748 VERKIIDAL
+748 VERKLIEAL
-757 RGDRARIKVGRISPF
+757 RGDRSRIKVGRISPF
-772 GMMEI
+772 GMLEI

-811 SVLREARA
+811 SVLRESRA
-819 LVNLKGYSMLQ
+819 LVNLKGFSVLQ
-830 VFVAPAVS
+830 IFVAPAVA

-851 TEDAVGKSIV
+851 LEDAVGKSLV
-861 FRPEQS
+861 FRPEAS

>member
-1 MLINAIDPE
+1 MKRMLINAIDPE

-20 VLQELHVELANREA
+20 VLQELHVELASREA

-79 FRLDDV
+79 FQLEDV

-98 ESMQQALSDDD
+98 ESMQQALDDSDDED
-109 DDDDDESPSPKTSAR
+109 DD
-124 AGGSSGGS
+124 
-132 SKGGGKKR
+132 
-140 SASKGAVVAAGDAA
+140 GAEDGAGDASGDA
-154 DGHEPSADVDSGGAV
+154 ALAGDDEQHDGVERVDLGDDHDHDDGHGDG
-169 DSTEADDSAVGG
+169 
-181 ADASVGQAERGSADQ
+181 
-196 SKDDHG
+196 DHG
-202 DDSHGDDVPA
+202 DGDHH
-212 AEEAS
+212 
-217 EESGKE
+217 
-223 TTEDDDAVIE
+223 DDGEHDGDLHDDGDAVVE
-233 AVDDVQ
+233 AVEQVQ
-239 VGDEAGDD
+239 VDEGSDGEPGD
-247 DGHDDDHG
+247 HDDDRDAADDDHPG
-255 DFGFGHGLSERPH
+255 GFGHGVDERPL
-268 AMAAHDP
+268 AMAAADP
-275 GGDDGS
+275 GGDDAGGEPADAGGDAGS
-281 DGSDHDV
+281 D
-288 AGAPASGREPRSG
+288 AATGAPAGEEGAEGGGRRRRSRGRGRRGRRGAGNADAHAGVDGDDGGAAGTPGVDGQSTDGQSVDGQSVDGGAAEG
-301 ERSDEHSDEQ
+301 EASL
-311 SGGDERSSD
+311 
-320 RVEPEAR
+320 
-327 ESAGQPSGDGPD
+327 
-339 RDVADGEAADGPV
+339 GEAAG
-352 RKKRSR
+352 
-358 SRRSRARK
+358 
-366 GADRGAAA
+366 DRGAESGA
-374 DGEAGHE
+374 DSVG
-381 VAAEGADGAENAEA
+381 EGAPAQR
-395 ASADEQSGAAGDD
+395 SSEQRQQQGQGGRGRDRD
-408 LVAPEGANKP
+408 RG
-418 ARKKRS
+418 
-424 RRGSGGDGD
+424 RRG
-433 SRPASGRQGGG
+433 GRNGGG
-444 RQVDV
+444 N
-449 RQGGNRSGKGRSGQ
+449 GGNGGN
-463 EGHDRRLPRGN
+463 DRRPRGP
-474 RPTIDQLLKK
+474 RMTIDQLLKK

-518 PSLPKCGVSRKIE
+518 PSLPKCGVSRKI
-531 DGRERRRLKRV
+531 DNSKERRRLKRIV
-542 VRELDETGS
+542 KELDETGH

-562 IDKSLEDV
+562 INKSLEDL

-577 KKIWEMV
+577 KKIWELV

-610 QFTPDI
+610 QFTPNI

-624 DVHMRIRD
+624 DVYMRIRD
-632 FAEKLMPLMAD
+632 FAEKLMPQMAD

-658 GIEKDVEELYEPK
+658 GIEKDVEALYQPK

-689 AIDVNSGKYKAGGQG
+689 AIDVNSGKYKAGGD
-704 SDETAYRTNLE
+704 SDETAYRTNLDA
-715 TIPEIVRQLRLRD
+715 IPEIVRQLRLRD

-734 IDFIDMSHE
+734 IDFIDMSRE
-743 KHRRG
+743 KDRRN
-748 VERKIIDAL
+748 VERRLIDAL

-772 GMMEI
+772 GMLEI

-789 VFMQCPHCKGAGWS
+789 VFMQCPHCHGAGWS

-811 SVLREARA
+811 SVLREVRA

-851 TEDAVGKSIV
+851 LEDAVGKTVV

>member
-1 MLINAIDPE
+1 MKRMLINAIDPE

-79 FRLDDV
+79 FQLEDV
-85 IEGRARVDVDDGP
+85 IEGRARVDADDGP

-109 DDDDDESPSPKTSAR
+109 
-124 AGGSSGGS
+124 
-132 SKGGGKKR
+132 
-140 SASKGAVVAAGDAA
+140 
-154 DGHEPSADVDSGGAV
+154 
-169 DSTEADDSAVGG
+169 
-181 ADASVGQAERGSADQ
+181 
-196 SKDDHG
+196 
-202 DDSHGDDVPA
+202 
-212 AEEAS
+212 
-217 EESGKE
+217 
-223 TTEDDDAVIE
+223 EDDD
-233 AVDDVQ
+233 
-239 VGDEAGDD
+239 G
-247 DGHDDDHG
+247 
-255 DFGFGHGLSERPH
+255 P
-268 AMAAHDP
+268 
-275 GGDDGS
+275 
-281 DGSDHDV
+281 
-288 AGAPASGREPRSG
+288 APA
-301 ERSDEHSDEQ
+301 
-311 SGGDERSSD
+311 GGDELPHEESNVAIAEHD
-320 RVEPEAR
+320 EDAGEPVDPEAVADEDADADEDAR
-327 ESAGQPSGDGPD
+327 ADDEARPEPDDEPFADDAGD
-339 RDVADGEAADGPV
+339 RDADGEAPGHGGERPLNM
-352 RKKRSR
+352 
-358 SRRSRARK
+358 
-366 GADRGAAA
+366 AAA
-374 DGEAGHE
+374 DGGEDDLGGDHGDHGGE
-381 VAAEGADGAENAEA
+381 LP
-395 ASADEQSGAAGDD
+395 AAGGGAGTSAG
-408 LVAPEGANKP
+408 AP
-418 ARKKRS
+418 S
-424 RRGSGGDGD
+424 D
-433 SRPASGRQGGG
+433 QGGG
-444 RQVDV
+444 
-449 RQGGNRSGKGRSGQ
+449 G
-463 EGHDRRLPRGN
+463 DRRDRRRGRRGGRDRGGDRRPRGP

-495 GIGTKGPTLTTYVS
+495 GIGSKGPTLTTYIS

-531 DGRERRRLKRV
+531 DGHERKRLKRI
-542 VRELDETGS
+542 VRELDETGH

-562 IDKSLEDV
+562 VNKSLQDL

-584 AQRLKVTKAPAL
+584 AQRLKVTRAPAL

-616 ADVVVDSE
+616 ADVVVDCE
-624 DVHMRIRD
+624 DVFLRIRD
-632 FAEKLMPLMAD
+632 FAEKLMPHMAE
-643 RIKRHAVTTPLFHSF
+643 RIKQHAMTTPLYHHF
-658 GIEKDVEELYEPK
+658 GIEKDVESLYQPK
-671 VDLPNGASIVIDQ
+671 VELPNGASIVIDQ

-689 AIDVNSGKYKAGGQG
+689 AIDVNSGRYKAGGDT
-704 SDETAYRTNLE
+704 DETAYRTNLDA
-715 TIPEIVRQLRLRD
+715 IPEIVRQLRLRD

-734 IDFIDMSHE
+734 IDFIDMAQE
-743 KHRRG
+743 KQRRG
-748 VERKIIDAL
+748 VERKLIEAL
-757 RGDRARIKVGRISPF
+757 RGDRSRIKVGRISPF
-772 GMMEI
+772 GMLEI

-811 SVLREARA
+811 SVLRESRA
-819 LVNLKGYSMLQ
+819 LVNLKGFSVLQ
-830 VFVAPAVS
+830 IFVAPAVA

-851 TEDAVGKSIV
+851 LEDAVGKSLV
-861 FRPEQS
+861 FRPEAS

>member
-20 VLQELHVELANREA
+20 VLQELHVELASREA

-79 FRLDDV
+79 FRLEDV

-109 DDDDDESPSPKTSAR
+109 DDDDEDLGD
-124 AGGSSGGS
+124 AGGGEA
-132 SKGGGKKR
+132 KR
-140 SASKGAVVAAGDAA
+140 SRRKPKPRPTAEGDDGGVDAEGPSESEPDAEALEGAIDDVQGAEGDAA
-154 DGHEPSADVDSGGAV
+154 QDDQLAEEPTAIEPVEIGEEVIAEAEADVAADPGEGAG
-169 DSTEADDSAVGG
+169 E
-181 ADASVGQAERGSADQ
+181 
-196 SKDDHG
+196 DHG
-202 DDSHGDDVPA
+202 LG
-212 AEEAS
+212 
-217 EESGKE
+217 
-223 TTEDDDAVIE
+223 
-233 AVDDVQ
+233 
-239 VGDEAGDD
+239 
-247 DGHDDDHG
+247 
-255 DFGFGHGLSERPH
+255 GFGHGLDRDGDNEEERPLE
-268 AMAAHDP
+268 MAAADP
-275 GGDDGS
+275 DGADDE
-281 DGSDHDV
+281 V
-288 AGAPASGREPRSG
+288 AGAPAEPAA
-301 ERSDEHSDEQ
+301 
-311 SGGDERSSD
+311 GD
-320 RVEPEAR
+320 
-327 ESAGQPSGDGPD
+327 
-339 RDVADGEAADGPV
+339 DGEAA
-352 RKKRSR
+352 
-358 SRRSRARK
+358 
-366 GADRGAAA
+366 
-374 DGEAGHE
+374 
-381 VAAEGADGAENAEA
+381 
-395 ASADEQSGAAGDD
+395 
-408 LVAPEGANKP
+408 AP
-418 ARKKRS
+418 RKKRS
-424 RRGSGGDGD
+424 RRSRSRRKPADEGGEAAEGDVAVGAPDEAQDGAGERGD
-433 SRPASGRQGGG
+433 ES
-444 RQVDV
+444 
-449 RQGGNRSGKGRSGQ
+449 NRSPRKKRGRRASKERPKQ
-463 EGHDRRLPRGN
+463 DRRAPRGN

-495 GIGTKGPTLTTYVS
+495 GIGDKGPTVTTYVS
-509 LPGRCLVLM
+509 LPGRSLVLM
-518 PSLPKCGVSRKIE
+518 PSLPKCGVSRKID
-531 DGRERRRLKRV
+531 DGKERRRLKRI

-562 IDKSLEDV
+562 INKSLEDI

-577 KKIWEMV
+577 NKIWEMV

-624 DVHMRIRD
+624 DVFMRIRD
-632 FAEKLMPLMAD
+632 FAEKLMPVMAE
-643 RIKRHAVTTPLFHSF
+643 RIKQHAVTTPLFHSF
-658 GIEKDVEELYEPK
+658 GIEKDVEALYEPK
-671 VDLPNGASIVIDQ
+671 VDLSNGASIVIDQ

-689 AIDVNSGKYKAGGQG
+689 AIDVNSGKYKAGGHG

-715 TIPEIVRQLRLRD
+715 AIPEIVRQLRLRD

-789 VFMQCPHCKGAGWS
+789 VFMQCTHCKGAGWS

-811 SVLREARA
+811 SVLREVRA
-819 LVNLKGYSMLQ
+819 LVHLKGYSMLQ
-830 VFVAPAVS
+830 VFVAPPVA
-838 DYLVNYKRRAVLE
+838 DYLVNFKRRAVLE
-851 TEDAVGKSIV
+851 LEDAVGKTV
-861 FRPEQS
+861 LFRPEQS

>member
-79 FRLDDV
+79 FQLEDV
-85 IEGRARVDVDDGP
+85 IEGRARVDADDGP

-109 DDDDDESPSPKTSAR
+109 EDDDGPAPAGGDDLPHEESNVAIAEHDEDAGEPVDPEAVADEDADADEDACADDEAR
-124 AGGSSGGS
+124 PEPDDEPFADD
-132 SKGGGKKR
+132 
-140 SASKGAVVAAGDAA
+140 AGDSDA
-154 DGHEPSADVDSGGAV
+154 DGEAPGHGGERPLNMA
-169 DSTEADDSAVGG
+169 AAHGG
-181 ADASVGQAERGSADQ
+181 EGDLGG
-196 SKDDHG
+196 DHG
-202 DDSHGDDVPA
+202 DHGGEPPA
-212 AEEAS
+212 A
-217 EESGKE
+217 G
-223 TTEDDDAVIE
+223 
-233 AVDDVQ
+233 
-239 VGDEAGDD
+239 GGAGT
-247 DGHDDDHG
+247 
-255 DFGFGHGLSERPH
+255 S
-268 AMAAHDP
+268 
-275 GGDDGS
+275 
-281 DGSDHDV
+281 
-288 AGAPASGREPRSG
+288 AGAPADQGGVGDRRDRRRGRRGGRDRGG
-301 ERSDEHSDEQ
+301 ER
-311 SGGDERSSD
+311 R
-320 RVEPEAR
+320 
-327 ESAGQPSGDGPD
+327 
-339 RDVADGEAADGPV
+339 
-352 RKKRSR
+352 
-358 SRRSRARK
+358 
-366 GADRGAAA
+366 
-374 DGEAGHE
+374 
-381 VAAEGADGAENAEA
+381 
-395 ASADEQSGAAGDD
+395 
-408 LVAPEGANKP
+408 
-418 ARKKRS
+418 
-424 RRGSGGDGD
+424 
-433 SRPASGRQGGG
+433 
-444 RQVDV
+444 
-449 RQGGNRSGKGRSGQ
+449 
-463 EGHDRRLPRGN
+463 PRGP

-495 GIGTKGPTLTTYVS
+495 GIGSKGPTLTTYIS

-531 DGRERRRLKRV
+531 DGHERKRLKRI
-542 VRELDETGS
+542 VRELDETGH

-562 IDKSLEDV
+562 VNKSLQDL

-584 AQRLKVTKAPAL
+584 AQRLKVTRAPAL

-616 ADVVVDSE
+616 ADVVVDCE
-624 DVHMRIRD
+624 DVFLRIRD
-632 FAEKLMPLMAD
+632 FAEKLMPHMAE
-643 RIKRHAVTTPLFHSF
+643 RIKQHAMTTPLYHHF
-658 GIEKDVEELYEPK
+658 GIEKDVESLYQPK
-671 VDLPNGASIVIDQ
+671 VELPNGASIVIDQ

-689 AIDVNSGKYKAGGQG
+689 AIDVNSGRYKAGGDT
-704 SDETAYRTNLE
+704 DETAYRTNLDA
-715 TIPEIVRQLRLRD
+715 IPEIVRQLRLRD

-734 IDFIDMSHE
+734 IDFIDMAHE
-743 KHRRG
+743 KQRRG
-748 VERKIIDAL
+748 VERKLIEAL
-757 RGDRARIKVGRISPF
+757 RGDRSRIKVGRISPF
-772 GMMEI
+772 GMLEI

-811 SVLREARA
+811 SVLRESRA
-819 LVNLKGYSMLQ
+819 LVNLKGFSLLQ
-830 VFVAPAVS
+830 IFVAPAVA

-851 TEDAVGKSIV
+851 LEDAVGKSLV
-861 FRPEQS
+861 FRPEAS

>member
-1 MLINAIDPE
+1 MKRMLINAIDPE

-20 VLQELHVELANREA
+20 VLQELHVELASREA

-61 VNGFLHVSD
+61 INGFLHVSD
-70 VLPAYGRDD
+70 VLPAYGRPD
-79 FRLDDV
+79 FVLDDV

-98 ESMQQALSDDD
+98 ESMQQALA
-109 DDDDDESPSPKTSAR
+109 DDEEDAEGGDDGDAVTPDSNVEVAEPAGAHEGDAGADEGVFDTLEPIEPQADPGA
-124 AGGSSGGS
+124 AGGDEPSGDEPSGDEPE
-132 SKGGGKKR
+132 
-140 SASKGAVVAAGDAA
+140 GDA
-154 DGHEPSADVDSGGAV
+154 G
-169 DSTEADDSAVGG
+169 
-181 ADASVGQAERGSADQ
+181 R
-196 SKDDHG
+196 
-202 DDSHGDDVPA
+202 
-212 AEEAS
+212 
-217 EESGKE
+217 
-223 TTEDDDAVIE
+223 
-233 AVDDVQ
+233 
-239 VGDEAGDD
+239 
-247 DGHDDDHG
+247 
-255 DFGFGHGLSERPH
+255 GFGHGVDERPL
-268 AMAAHDP
+268 AMAAA
-275 GGDDGS
+275 GGDPD
-281 DGSDHDV
+281 DV
-288 AGAPASGREPRSG
+288 HAETDVPEVPPGPVAPSEAGDALPGEGEGG
-301 ERSDEHSDEQ
+301 ERRPRRNRRRRDRRE
-311 SGGDERSSD
+311 GG
-320 RVEPEAR
+320 
-327 ESAGQPSGDGPD
+327 GG
-339 RDVADGEAADGPV
+339 
-352 RKKRSR
+352 
-358 SRRSRARK
+358 
-366 GADRGAAA
+366 
-374 DGEAGHE
+374 
-381 VAAEGADGAENAEA
+381 
-395 ASADEQSGAAGDD
+395 
-408 LVAPEGANKP
+408 
-418 ARKKRS
+418 
-424 RRGSGGDGD
+424 GSGGAERRP
-433 SRPASGRQGGG
+433 SRA
-444 RQVDV
+444 
-449 RQGGNRSGKGRSGQ
+449 
-463 EGHDRRLPRGN
+463 
-474 RPTIDQLLKK
+474 RPTIDQLLRK

-495 GIGTKGPTLTTYVS
+495 GIGSKGPTLTTYVS

-531 DGRERRRLKRV
+531 DGRERKRLKRI

-562 IDKSLEDV
+562 INKSLQDL

-584 AQRLKVTKAPAL
+584 AQRLKLTRAPAL

-624 DVHMRIRD
+624 DVFLRIRD
-632 FAEKLMPLMAD
+632 FADKLMPHMAD
-643 RIKRHAVTTPLFHSF
+643 RIKQHSLTTPLFHHF
-658 GIEKDVEELYEPK
+658 GIEKEVEALYQPK

-689 AIDVNSGKYKAGGQG
+689 AIDVNSGKYKAGGDT
-704 SDETAYRTNLE
+704 DETAYRTNLDA
-715 TIPEIVRQLRLRD
+715 IPEIVRQLRLRD

-748 VERKIIDAL
+748 VEKRLIDAL

-772 GMMEI
+772 GMLEI

-811 SVLREARA
+811 SVLREIRA
-819 LVNLKGYSMLQ
+819 LLNLKGFSLVQ
-830 VFVAPAVS
+830 VFAAPAVT
-838 DYLVNYKRRAVLE
+838 DYLVNYKRRATLE
-851 TEDAVGKSIV
+851 LEDAVGKSVV
-861 FRPEQS
+861 FRPEPS

-875 RFLTGD
+875 RFMTGD